1 MQLQEP
7 TVPRTPLP
15 YYTPLLHR
23 FPSFL
28 CKRIKSISLN
38 QTMENNIFIV
48 ESRAKVSSISKI
60 LGKNWRVI
68 ATNGHILHFEDF
80 KFEEISDLS
89 FTSPQS
95 VTTNLNCLM
104 NYFKPLTKNTFI
116 KDFKSIL
123 NNKYNNIFIGTDAD
137 REGEMIAFSIVYYFQ
152 LKKYYRCT
160 FNEINTSILAS
171 INRSIESSSSVYMG
185 MVYSALTRTI
195 LDYSIGFLIS
205 PFIGKHISSFKGDG
219 LSAGRCQTVA
229 LRLIYDKNEDTPC
242 LNVGFV
248 DEQKYNITG
257 HFLDYLFKL
266 VRLSTHNEFTKSD
279 VMRFLENPSFT
290 WQSITEKITTK
301 PPPIPYNTSQL
312 IIKAHSILGYSP
324 RHTMERAQALF
335 TKGRITYIRTE
346 STFISELFIQQTAD
360 YIKKTYGIDYLATDF
375 TNITNTVTTDLPS
388 LPHEAIRPTN
398 ILDIP
403 TTGDDPLYRIIW
415 ENTVQSCMLSATFRT
430 FDLTINT
437 GIEGL
442 VFKKTLE
449 NPLFKGWLKTYLQ
462 VKDEIEQLPPNK
474 LLYLRSLTNLS
485 KITCKKIEAEVTIQ
499 TPNKHYTE
507 SGIIKK
513 LEDMKIGRPSTYSH
527 FTEVLIT
534 RGYVKKQDIEGITLS
549 CENYVISF
557 VELAT
562 PILTVKNEIRTFGKE
577 KGKLVIQ
584 PLGIA
589 CIEFLIQYFGDL
601 FRYDYTAE
609 MEKQLDLIADS
620 EDNSVGNTETG
631 TSKDAC
637 GETNLW
643 INTIKSFYTNIKNLT
658 DAVPKIGKFKYSID
672 NCNEYVFLNNEP
684 CIRRKIPIINT
695 EHIELIHPLEGNVN
709 LENECAVTKEKSKK
723 LNKDKKSKKEKTVKY
738 EYEYYPI
745 KKSLIFDIDKLKR
758 GEYSLEELI
767 EYPNTIL
774 GKYKDSILKIKTGQY
789 GHYLEWGIEPN
800 IQTKSLKTFNSSLFY
815 LTEEEAINFIEGDM
829 KNLEDEMDSKRIF
842 RILDPFTSIR
852 QSKYGTYIYHKTE
865 EMKKPKFISLKKCGF
880 DFMNSPTEEM
890 MAWMYEKI
898 NITDKPKNS
907 FWKYKK

>member
-1 MQLQEP
+1 M
-7 TVPRTPLP
+7 V
-15 YYTPLLHR
+15 
-23 FPSFL
+23 
-28 CKRIKSISLN
+28 
-38 QTMENNIFIV
+38 NNIFIV

-60 LGKNWRVI
+60 LGNNWNVI
-68 ATNGHILHFEDF
+68 ATNGHILHFENF
-80 KFEEISDLS
+80 NFEQISELS
-89 FTSPQS
+89 FTSPHS
-95 VTTNLNCLM
+95 ETTNLNCLM
-104 NYFKPLTKNTFI
+104 KYFKPLSKNSFI
-116 KDFKSIL
+116 KDFKSLL
-123 NNKYNNIFIGTDAD
+123 NNQYNNIFIGTDAD

-160 FNEINTSILAS
+160 FNEINSTILTS
-171 INRSIESSSSVYMG
+171 INRSIDCSSSVYMG

-205 PFIGKHISSFKGDG
+205 PFIGKHISSFKGEG

-229 LRLIYDKNEDTPC
+229 LRLIYDKNEDKPG
-242 LNVGFV
+242 LENKGI
-248 DEQKYNITG
+248 DERKYNIIG
-257 HFLDYLFKL
+257 HFLNYSFKL
-266 VRLSTHNEFTKSD
+266 VRSSIHTEFTKSD
-279 VMRFLENPSFT
+279 VMRFLDNPHFT
-290 WQSITEKITTK
+290 WQLITEKVTTK

-324 RHTMERAQALF
+324 KHTMERAQNLF

-346 STFISELFIQQTAD
+346 STLISELFIQQTSD
-360 YIKKTYGIDYLATDF
+360 YIKKTYGIDYLATNF
-375 TNITNTVTTDLPS
+375 TNITNNITTELPS

-415 ENTVQSCMLSATFRT
+415 ENTVQSCMLPATFQT

-437 GIEGL
+437 GVEGL

-449 NPLFKGWLKTYLQ
+449 NPLFKGWLKTCLQ

-499 TPNKHYTE
+499 TPNKHFTE

-534 RGYVKKQDIEGITLS
+534 RGYVKKQDIEGITLD

-557 VELAT
+557 VESVT
-562 PILTVKNEIRTFGKE
+562 PVLIVKNEIRTFGKE

-589 CIEFLIQYFGDL
+589 CIEFLIQHFGDL
-601 FRYDYTAE
+601 FRYDYTAD
-609 MEKQLDLIADS
+609 MEKQLDLIADYKS
-620 EDNSVGNTETG
+620 HSMSNTETG
-631 TSKDAC
+631 IGKEAC
-637 GETNLW
+637 EEVCIETNLW
-643 INTIKSFYTNIKNLT
+643 VNTIKSFYINIKNLT
-658 DAVPKIGKFKYSID
+658 DAVPKIGKFKYAID
-672 NCNEYVFLNNEP
+672 EFNDYVFINNDP
-684 CIRRKIPIINT
+684 CIRRKIPILNT
-695 EHIELIHPLEGNVN
+695 PTEKTVVLYPPNECIELVKE
-709 LENECAVTKEKSKK
+709 EEQTKKIK
-723 LNKDKKSKKEKTVKY
+723 KDKKIKKEKPVKY

-745 KKSLIFDIDKLKR
+745 KKSLIFDIEKLKR
-758 GEYSLEELI
+758 GEYILEELI

-800 IQTKSLKTFNSSLFY
+800 IQSKSLKTFNSSLFY
-815 LTEEEAINFIEGDM
+815 LTEEEAISFIEGGIKD
-829 KNLEDEMDSKRIF
+829 LEDEMDNKRIF

-880 DFMNSPTEEM
+880 DFMNAPVEEI

-898 NITDKPKNS
+898 NITDKPKHS